1 MNEKTLKNTLN
12 SIGRGVFVECFSI
25 FESYANSQISR
36 DDCIEKLTQKYPN
49 KEESGCKICCNKAK
63 SIFEENMQ
71 CEAIDIICGN
81 WGQTKLSDETI
92 EKAMLLLQDCS

>member
-49 KEESGCKICCNKAK
+49 KEESGCKICCNKQNQFLK
-63 SIFEENMQ
+63 K
-71 CEAIDIICGN
+71 ICN
-81 WGQTKLSDETI
+81 VKQLI
-92 EKAMLLLQDCS
+92 